1 MRPSITT
8 CLLLLLVFGLG
19 SGACSRWSA
28 VGSVLPG
35 PVWEVAP
42 NRVRR
47 RMLLRGAQQFRQ
59 WIVGFGY
66 KPTWCTTHP
75 PRTHPCWKNSSYDGC
90 PYEVQMPPWYDAQY
104 APDSAYNAYSGV
116 RLVFASG
123 GKDATSQFML
133 LRKWRYDDFT
143 PDVADVWFPDPE
155 RDTISQ
161 RTNQAIRLDQQDDA
175 VSTEMRKAGYDGV
188 RSFPPFSA
196 RLSGML
202 IRTVVNLCKMCRLA
216 WPLLLVLLLA
226 MQVVPAGAAEGP
238 GLPSMK
244 ANNIT
249 HSNHLTQSIPV
260 NHQSIINR
268 LLHSVG
274 HRSTGIP
281 QVLAGL
287 VFIVIILGICSSVQC
302 MIPGS
307 AVPRMPPSWGPD
319 MESRYPFRQW
329 SHDVLTWSIAADGDP
344 SRKAALLAM
353 SMKGTAYE
361 FVRTLPPLT
370 LVHGGLINGAQA
382 DPLTYLM
389 HALAER
395 FAALGEELRLSS
407 VTDML
412 NFRRSAPGER
422 IDELLTRFDLTRQRA
437 HDLGQLTV
445 SVTGLAWILLR
456 ACEVTDNQLLQLLM
470 PYQGRFPQN
479 EAELTALKVQLR
491 RMGHILEQSPG
502 NIAATLRGGPRQ
514 QAFWANSSDQP
525 AASTYFGSE
534 AMAPTPEFGA
544 GGAWNASGSY
554 GVGAGGSGEDVGL
567 QTALIAQ
574 DDSDAGTDTDT
585 ASSSGLT
592 EVPEA
597 TPEGLSDVAALQEH
611 LFWAYARAKAA
622 WRKFMGRPTR
632 VVWRYTRRY
641 ISRKGGKTGKGKG
654 AWSAN
659 RPNVSS
665 FLAGINDE
673 EASCIFKGMG
683 RSKGRAKG
691 KGKRSSGKGKGRM
704 QNPLGKDGQRMRCFR
719 CGSETHLSRECHLP
733 RTDFGRGGHAA
744 SSGTPAQN
752 PNFYAQVSDDPI
764 PEAGPLAGLI
774 FMAMPSDMGSGETE
788 SSWSVPT
795 DDPWAAYLRQQGAF
809 ERSSTQNPD
818 PPSRAQNGG
827 LGPSGPSA
835 SAAPSAHSQSSQ
847 SATAANETAGQPTF
861 TARTQAQPTR
871 MIWEHRPSEL
881 PAFASLPIFGFMQPL
896 VYEAPQHAPIIGGG
910 RSSVEGETAET
921 LDAVHR
927 AAAATHRRWTG
938 QPFAAEAGTLVQ
950 VQSTL
955 DTVHRSQFDCF
966 SQAQHVVQTRR
977 TEHRNRNRH
986 HIQLPDAWDAQP
998 YDGLDTKCPLCQDV
1012 FLERDS
1018 VVRLVCRHLYHT
1030 TCWADFLV
1038 HPQARM
1044 SCPVCRGSARVISR
1058 FSYHGEDYYDEQISP
1073 ESRPPSSERQS
1084 PSSHH
1089 GAVPP
1094 APSEVG
1100 SGLRTPPVRPENF
1113 DMSTPPQGQDQTEG
1127 GESPYANFDNFES
1140 FHASNAGFSSFPWWP
1155 CVADTSTVLHS
1166 TSLNDFQSLL
1176 IDPGAYTNLAGLNWV
1191 RRLATRCQQEGLDV
1205 SQQRLQ
1211 RPMVIQGVGNGTQ
1224 QCTWSTRLPIQVPSI
1239 VDGKETSSRCHFE
1252 APVVGGSGSELPAL
1266 LGLKSLREKNAIL
1279 ILSADDEGLRL
1290 VLPGPGG
1297 TTFEHSPGTVEHPL
1311 CVAPSGHLLL
1321 RCDLFE
1327 DQGQPISLRG
1337 PQTGFMATPVVPQ
1350 HVDCHRGDFLHAL
1363 PTLEPASQSQAAPS
1377 TRREMCSDHA
1387 PSQMCSDPAQSLGSE
1402 RSESSGLRHRSRH
1415 DAKSPRSPE

>member
-1 MRPSITT
+1 MRPCFTT

-42 NRVRR
+42 RRVRR

-59 WIVGFGY
+59 WLVRFGY

-90 PYEVQMPPWYDAQY
+90 PYEVQVPPWYDAQY
-104 APDSAYNAYSGV
+104 APNSAYNDYSGV
-116 RLVFASG
+116 RQVFASG
-123 GKDATSQFML
+123 GQDTTSPFMNF
-133 LRKWRYDDFT
+133 RKWHYDDFT

-155 RDTISQ
+155 RDVYFQ
-161 RTNQAIRLDQQDDA
+161 RTNQAIRLDQQYDVVVA
-175 VSTEMRKAGYDGV
+175 EIRKAGHVGV
-188 RSFPPFSA
+188 RSFPHFSD

-202 IRTVVNLCKMCRLA
+202 IRTVVNLGKLCKLT

-244 ANNIT
+244 ANTT
-249 HSNHLTQSIPV
+249 HNSHMSQNTPI
-260 NHQSIINR
+260 NRQSIINR
-268 LLHSVG
+268 LLHSVEHQSIG
-274 HRSTGIP
+274 TP

-287 VFIVIILGICSSVQC
+287 AFILILLGISSFVQC

-319 MESRYPFRQW
+319 MEGRYPFRQW

-370 LVHGGLINGAQA
+370 LVHGGLINGVQA

-470 PYQGRFPQN
+470 PYQGRFPHN
-479 EAELTALKVQLR
+479 EVELTALKVQLR

-514 QAFWANSSDQP
+514 QAFWASSTDQP
-525 AASTYFGSE
+525 TASTYFGSE
-534 AMAPTPEFGA
+534 AADPTQEFGA
-544 GGAWNASGSY
+544 GGAWNAPGGY
-554 GVGAGGSGEDVGL
+554 GVGTGGSSEDVGL
-567 QTALIAQ
+567 QTALLAQ
-574 DDSDAGTDTDT
+574 EDSDAGTDTDT

-592 EVPEA
+592 EVPET
-597 TPEGLSDVAALQEH
+597 TPEGLSDVTALQEH
-611 LFWAYARAKAA
+611 LFWAYARAKAT

-632 VVWRYTRRY
+632 AVRRYTRRY

-654 AWSAN
+654 AWGSN

-744 SSGTPAQN
+744 STGAPAQN
-752 PNFYAQVSDDPI
+752 PNFYAQVADDPI
-764 PEAGPLAGLI
+764 PETGPLAGLI

-809 ERSSTQNPD
+809 SQNPD
-818 PPSRAQNGG
+818 PHSRAQNGG
-827 LGPSGPSA
+827 LGPSAPSA
-835 SAAPSAHSQSSQ
+835 SAAPSAPSQSSQ
-847 SATAANETAGQPTF
+847 SATAANETAGQPTP
-861 TARTQAQPTR
+861 TAHIQAQPTR
-871 MIWEHRPSEL
+871 LIWEHRPSEL

-896 VYEAPQHAPIIGGG
+896 AYEAPQHAPITGEG

-927 AAAATHRRWTG
+927 AATATHRRWTG
-938 QPFAAEAGTLVQ
+938 QPFAAGASTLVQ
-950 VQSTL
+950 VQSSL
-955 DTVHRSQFDCF
+955 DAVHRAHFDCF

-1018 VVRLVCRHLYHT
+1018 VIRLVCRHLYHT

-1044 SCPVCRGSARVISR
+1044 NCPVCRGSARVISR
-1058 FSYHGEDYYDEQISP
+1058 FSYHGEDYDDEQVIH

-1084 PSSHH
+1084 PSSRH
-1089 GAVPP
+1089 GTAPP

-1113 DMSTPPQGQDQTEG
+1113 DMSTPPQGQNQTEG
-1127 GESPYANFDNFES
+1127 GESPYANFENFES
-1140 FHASNAGFSSFPWWP
+1140 FHASTEGFSSFPWWP
-1155 CVADTSTVLHS
+1155 CVGDTSTVLHS
-1166 TSLNDFQSLL
+1166 TSLNEFQSLL
-1176 IDPGAYTNLAGLNWV
+1176 IDPGAYTNLAGLNWF
-1191 RRLATRCQQEGLDV
+1191 RRLASRCQQKGLDV

-1279 ILSADDEGLRL
+1279 ILSANDEDLRL

-1297 TTFEHSPGTVEHPL
+1297 TAFEHSPGTVEHPL

-1327 DQGQPISLRG
+1327 DQGQPVPLRG
-1337 PQTGFMATPVVPQ
+1337 PQTGFMAAPVVPQ
-1350 HVDCHRGDFLHAL
+1350 HVDSPRGDFLHAL
-1363 PTLEPASQSQAAPS
+1363 PTSEPIIQRQAVPSTCQERCIGPAPS
-1377 TRREMCSDHA
+1377 
-1387 PSQMCSDPAQSLGSE
+1387 PGSE
-1402 RSESSGLRHRSRH
+1402 RSESLGLRSRLKR
-1415 DAKSPRSPE
+1415 DEKRPRSPE